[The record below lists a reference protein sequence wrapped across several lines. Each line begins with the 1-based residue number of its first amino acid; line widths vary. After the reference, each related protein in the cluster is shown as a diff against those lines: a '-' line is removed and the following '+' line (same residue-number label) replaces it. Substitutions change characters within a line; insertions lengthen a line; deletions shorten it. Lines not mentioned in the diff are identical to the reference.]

1 MILQEAGS
9 QWDIRPWWDFI
20 VACLWGTLVLGI
32 IYFAVIIY
40 RRVRRKVNEIGKGS
54 EA

>member
-9 QWDIRPWWDFI
+9 QWDIRLFVSQI
-20 VACLWGTLVLGI
+20 VPVLWGALVLGI

-40 RRVRRKVNEIGKGS
+40 RRVRRKANETAKPG
-54 EA
+54 